1 MMCRLWIVD
10 AVTARTKTTKQA
22 GKVGTLLHFCFSV
35 TRLQTQDRTISLIS
49 ISRQPFFFS
58 YWMLQIAGAV
68 EDTLIHINNPSV
80 VQIFI
85 YIEKQK
91 EKTQTYCDI
100 VTCATQMSL
109 QPLHRNPIFTHAP
122 GNQLST
128 DVRSH
133 NYLMQ
138 IFTISV
144 CQLYHLQTKV
154 TCRQRQDSADI
165 LLKSFPLCRIKL
177 RSRSFSSSSFFF

>member
-1 MMCRLWIVD
+1 MNRWCCNSKDKNNKASRKGWDFAALLLLCNE
-10 AVTARTKTTKQA
+10 TANTGQDNFTDFNQQA
-22 GKVGTLLHFCFSV
+22 T
-35 TRLQTQDRTISLIS
+35 
-49 ISRQPFFFS
+49 FFFS